1 VTEFST
7 QIPGFLFG
15 ALLTAFVSQVTTGQR
30 LTRVETQVQELRRV
44 VLDRSRAHRREDDE

>member
-1 VTEFST
+1 MTEFSQ

-15 ALLTAFVSQVTTGQR
+15 ALLTAFVSQLTTGQR

-44 VLDRSRAHRREDDE
+44 VLDRSRAHRSGDDD